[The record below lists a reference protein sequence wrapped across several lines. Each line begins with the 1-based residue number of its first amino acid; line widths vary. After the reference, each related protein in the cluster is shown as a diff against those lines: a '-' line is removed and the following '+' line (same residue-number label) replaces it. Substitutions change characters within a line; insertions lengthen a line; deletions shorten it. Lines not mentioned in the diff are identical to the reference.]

1 MYKKFFIVTALVLGL
16 AAGLAVA
23 ATQQAAGA
31 HGHHNGWM
39 LRQMTR
45 ELNLSDSQQAQIK
58 TILQTEKSKTQPL
71 RDQLRQNRMS
81 RKNSVGTFDENEARS
96 FASKQAQLMSDLMVE
111 RERTKSQIFAVLT
124 PDQRQKAEQLMQQHR
139 QMRRHQGP
147 KRQSQSEQSPG

>member
-23 ATQQAAGA
+23 ATQEAAGA
-31 HGHHNGWM
+31 HGHHHGWM

-45 ELNLSDSQQAQIK
+45 ELNLSDAQQTQIK
-58 TILQTEKSKTQPL
+58 AILQTERSKTQPL

-96 FASKQAQLMSDLMVE
+96 FANKQAQLMSDLMVE
-111 RERTKSQIFAVLT
+111 RERTKSQIFAVMT
-124 PDQRQKAEQLMQQHR
+124 PDQRQKAQQLMQQHH
-139 QMRRHQGP
+139 QMRRHHGP
-147 KRQSQSEQSPG
+147 KQQPQSEKSPG